1 MIFYFFK
8 IIQKGWIE
16 RVISTQRQAVLW
28 NTTPTTFSWYAF
40 FFPYILWP
48 EHKISNGACG
58 VLEHYCSFYSISIT
72 WCAICVYAC
81 VFIPLVLLSCPCNF
95 SHCLSPRIPWPI
107 YTQLR
112 AYWVW
117 ATCTNDWKHSRLK
130 AGINPPV
137 LQVKSTNH
145 WYTQPKM
152 FNAYYWN
159 FAELNILMT
168 RDIFMK
174 LDTHMNDTVTV
185 CLTLLWK
192 ITLSVSPFLLSP
204 IFKIIHF
211 HLWNAVIIIS
221 LELGSESV
229 LRNKGYFWPLD
240 LMHGPF
246 EVNSWEN

>member
-1 MIFYFFK
+1 MHIF
-8 IIQKGWIE
+8 
-16 RVISTQRQAVLW
+16 
-28 NTTPTTFSWYAF
+28 FS
-40 FFPYILWP
+40 YILWP

-58 VLEHYCSFYSISIT
+58 VLEHYCSCYSTSIT
-72 WCAICVYAC
+72 WCAMCVYAC
-81 VFIPLVLLSCPCNF
+81 VFIPLVLLSCPCIF

-130 AGINPPV
+130 PGINPPV

-152 FNAYYWN
+152 FNAYFWN

-168 RDIFMK
+168 TDIFMK

-192 ITLSVSPFLLSP
+192 ITLSFSPFFIVSHFQNYTLS
-204 IFKIIHF
+204 
-211 HLWNAVIIIS
+211 S
-221 LELGSESV
+221 LECCHKHLFRTGVWECSKKQGIFLAIRPHAWAFWSKFLRKLGIEHYHK
-229 LRNKGYFWPLD
+229 L
-240 LMHGPF
+240 
-246 EVNSWEN
+246 

>member
-1 MIFYFFK
+1 MNFYFFK
-8 IIQKGWIE
+8 ITQKGCRE
-16 RVISTQRQAVLW
+16 LSVPRDELFYETQLQKPSLDMHL
-28 NTTPTTFSWYAF
+28 

-81 VFIPLVLLSCPCNF
+81 VCIPLVLLSCPCIF

-130 AGINPPV
+130 PGINPPV

-152 FNAYYWN
+152 INVF
-159 FAELNILMT
+159 FL
-168 RDIFMK
+168 K
-174 LDTHMNDTVTV
+174 L
-185 CLTLLWK
+185 C
-192 ITLSVSPFLLSP
+192 
-204 IFKIIHF
+204 
-211 HLWNAVIIIS
+211 
-221 LELGSESV
+221 
-229 LRNKGYFWPLD
+229 R
-240 LMHGPF
+240 
-246 EVNSWEN
+246 SW

>member
-1 MIFYFFK
+1 MHIF
-8 IIQKGWIE
+8 
-16 RVISTQRQAVLW
+16 
-28 NTTPTTFSWYAF
+28 FS
-40 FFPYILWP
+40 YIFWP

-58 VLEHYCSFYSISIT
+58 VLEHYCSFYSTSIT
-72 WCAICVYAC
+72 WCAMCVYAC
-81 VFIPLVLLSCPCNF
+81 VFIPLVLLSCPCIF

-130 AGINPPV
+130 PGINPPV

-159 FAELNILMT
+159 FAEPNILMT
-168 RDIFMK
+168 TDIFMK

-185 CLTLLWK
+185 CLILLWK
-192 ITLSVSPFLLSP
+192 ITLSFSPFVLSP
-204 IFKIIHF
+204 IVFKITHLL
-211 HLWNAVIIIS
+211 LWNVAINIS
-221 LELGSESV
+221 LEPVSESV
-229 LRNKGYFWPLD
+229 LRNQANKP
-240 LMHGPF
+240 HGPF
-246 EVNSWEN
+246 QGNSWDN